1 MDMAAKFQDQLV
13 FHMTGRRSGDGLA
26 PIDTAKMRP
35 ALFAGY
41 RDLTRLRQ
49 DFPLVLLEAGKADG
63 FAASLTLLVNRVVE
77 ALAPRGIEGERLR
90 KHVLRLER
98 ELRAMLAAGEEGD
111 LSDLWATAAARLGSG
126 KDETVTKILALAGGS
141 LNVDGA
147 LVDCDERLPAR
158 FMVHAWRHVQAQKA
172 SLFHGH
178 LDQLQRRLSDILRAA
193 YVHSQAGQQPAALQ
207 AAVGGMHA
215 DDFDFGAMSRLVAK
229 NAPKDELPAARR
241 KRIEWALSVLKS
253 QKFHAPRVGPSEGT
267 YGFLFDNIT
276 GAVAAYRERLP
287 QVVELVKAIAIAELE
302 AKNGYDEADHGP
314 FFEAY
319 AESSLAAD
327 DLALFPDYLVCIPAD
342 RNDAPENAGLM
353 DTLSS
358 GLPVKVV
365 VQVTDL
371 LEEASLGTGHFAFGV
386 RSARLATTAM
396 GLGGMFVLQ
405 AAASSLYR
413 MRNRVEGGMG
423 CRGPALFSIFAGA
436 PAAAGD
442 LPRYLT
448 AAAAMESRAFPAF
461 VYDASAGD
469 NWATRFSLE
478 QNRNPET
485 DWPVEPFEYAD
496 EGLQRVREDVAFT
509 YADFALCDKR
519 NAEHFAVVPRDRWTS
534 AMVPADKWLALSGR
548 EAAERVPYLLAVDDK
563 DTLHRVVVDIRM
575 MQATRRCLLLWHRLL
590 EHGGINDSHAQ
601 RLLAR
606 EKAAWEAQKSEE
618 IEALRKS
625 VAAAAPAPAG
635 EAVATGAPAAATPA
649 TAEAAAA
656 PEEKPPS
663 DDPWIETARCPSCN
677 ECQLI
682 NPQMFGYNDN
692 KQAFIADAN
701 AGTFRQLVEAAEAC
715 QVAIIHPGKPRNPGE
730 PGLEELIERARP
742 FQ

>member
-13 FHMTGRRSGDGLA
+13 FHMTGRRSGEGLA
-26 PIDTAKMRP
+26 PLDARSMRP

-41 RDLTRLRQ
+41 RDLAQLRH
-49 DFPLVLLEAGKADG
+49 DFPLVLLEPGIADG
-63 FAASLTLLVNRVVE
+63 FVASLTVLVNHALE
-77 ALAPRGIEGERLR
+77 ELAPRGIEGERLR

-98 ELRAMLAAGEEGD
+98 ELRHALAKGGPGQ
-111 LSDLWATAAARLGSG
+111 LSELWAAAAARLASDT
-126 KDETVTKILALAGGS
+126 DESVSKILALAGRTIK
-141 LNVDGA
+141 VDGD
-147 LVDCDERLPAR
+147 LVDCDQALPSR
-158 FMVHAWRHVQAQKA
+158 FMIHAWRHVQSQKA
-172 SLFHGH
+172 ALFHGH
-178 LDQLQRRLSDILRAA
+178 LDTLQRKLSDILRAA
-193 YVHSQAGQQPAALQ
+193 FVHSEAGQQPAALK

-215 DDFDFGAMSRLVAK
+215 DDFDFAAMSRLVGK
-229 NAPKDELPAARR
+229 NAPKDELTPGRR

-253 QKFHAPRVGPSEGT
+253 QRFHPSKLGT
-267 YGFLFDNIT
+267 AQATHEFLFDNVA
-276 GAVAAYRERLP
+276 GAVAAYRDRLP
-287 QVVELVKAIAIAELE
+287 QLVELVKAIAVAELE
-302 AKNGYDEADHGP
+302 ARNGYNETDHDP

-319 AESSLAAD
+319 DENSLSPD
-327 DLALFPDYLVCIPAD
+327 DFALFPDYLVCIPAD

-413 MRNRVEGGMG
+413 MRHRVEAGMG
-423 CRGPALFSIFAGA
+423 ARGPALFSIFAGA
-436 PAAAGD
+436 PEAAGEM
-442 LPRYLT
+442 PRYLT

-461 VYDASAGD
+461 VYDAAAGE

-478 QNRNPET
+478 HNRNPET

-496 EGLQRVREDVAFT
+496 EGLQRVRSEIAFT
-509 YADFALCDKR
+509 YADFALCDQR
-519 NAEHFAVVPRDRWTS
+519 NSEHFAVVGRDRWTAS
-534 AMVPADKWLALSGR
+534 MVPAAQWLALPER

-563 DTLHRVVVDIRM
+563 DVLHRVIVDMRM
-575 MQATRRCLLLWHRLL
+575 MQATRRCMLLWHRLQ
-590 EHGGINDSHAQ
+590 EHGGIHDSHAE

-606 EKAAWEAQKSEE
+606 EKAAWEAQKNAE

-625 VAAAAPAPAG
+625 AAAAAPAGA
-635 EAVATGAPAAATPA
+635 ESAPAASAPAATA
-649 TAEAAAA
+649 TAEAEAA
-656 PEEKPPS
+656 PEEKVAS

-677 ECQLI
+677 ECQII
-682 NPQMFGYNDN
+682 NPLMFAYNDN
-692 KQAFIADAN
+692 KQAYIKDAN
-701 AGTFRQLVEAAEAC
+701 AGTFRQLVEAAESC
-715 QVAIIHPGKPRNPGE
+715 QVAIIHPGKPRNPSE
-730 PGLEELIERARP
+730 PGLDELIKRAEP